1 MSLSQFTPV
10 DCQKYYVIS
19 SNSNKSTEPRT
30 ERDESTKPNII
41 KERKYKKKRWD
52 PQLKI
57 KAIKKAEE
65 LGLTHATNHLQ
76 KTYPELYSDLCPS
89 TLQYW
94 VQQSNIIK
102 KKIITA

>member
-10 DCQKYYVIS
+10 DSQRYYVIS
-19 SNSNKSTEPRT
+19 AYGNKREETRT
-30 ERDESTKPNII
+30 ERGEGSKPNII

-52 PQLKI
+52 SRLKVE
-57 KAIKKAEE
+57 AVKKAEE

-94 VQQSNIIK
+94 VQQSNVMK
-102 KKIITA
+102 KKIIPA